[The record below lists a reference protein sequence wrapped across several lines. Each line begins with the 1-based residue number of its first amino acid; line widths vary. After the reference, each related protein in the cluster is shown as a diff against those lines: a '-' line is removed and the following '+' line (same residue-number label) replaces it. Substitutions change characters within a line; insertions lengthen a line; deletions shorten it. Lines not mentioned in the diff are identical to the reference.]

1 MTHLSKGTPQMSF
14 TKRTAF
20 QSHEVTAVLSAVTLL
35 LLLAAC
41 GGGNG
46 SATGSTGSDASAVA
60 TGVLCDLKGS
70 GTTVTK
76 IADNTSLP
84 YQFSWSCSATARTIV
99 SNGIP
104 NHVVGTFPNPNNPNT
119 IAPYS
124 VNQSGPVSPTLD
136 TLKQVPIVGY
146 ALNGVKLDPNTGGGC
161 QNNATSAATQGP
173 GAPSTGTQC
182 TYLGG
187 GDWSLEAIV
196 PGSPFDF
203 GADFN
208 NAHVQ
213 PTGEYHYHGAPTGVF
228 KALGGT
234 ETAAM
239 GNKMQIVGWAADGFP
254 IYYKYGYSIA
264 NDATSPLKKLVGNY
278 KPNSSATTSSL
289 RPTASVFPLGTFRQ
303 DWAYSANNG
312 GDLDECNGRTGVT
325 PEFPKGT
332 YYYVA
337 TESYPFLQRC
347 VKGKLV

>member
-1 MTHLSKGTPQMSF
+1 MTF

-20 QSHEVTAVLSAVTLL
+20 QSYQVATVLSAVPLL
-35 LLLAAC
+35 LLLTAC

-173 GAPSTGTQC
+173 GGPSGGTQC

-203 GADFN
+203 GADLN

-278 KPNSSATTSSL
+278 KPNSAATTSSL
-289 RPTASVFPLGTFRQ
+289 RPTVSVFPLGTFRQ

>member
-76 IADNTSLP
+76 ITDNTSLP

-203 GADFN
+203 GADLN

-234 ETAAM
+234 ETAAV

>member
-1 MTHLSKGTPQMSF
+1 MFHSKTIWFRYPGVA
-14 TKRTAF
+14 K
-20 QSHEVTAVLSAVTLL
+20 VLAAAPLF

-41 GGGNG
+41 GGGG
-46 SATGSTGSDASAVA
+46 GGGTGTSSTSAGSDTSPNTA
-60 TGVLCDLKGS
+60 GVLCDLKGS
-70 GTTVTK
+70 GSTVTQV
-76 IADNTSLP
+76 ADNISKSF
-84 YQFSWSCSATARTIV
+84 QFSWSCTATTRNIV

-104 NHVVGTFPNPNNPNT
+104 NHTVGTFPNPNNPNT

-124 VNQSGPVSPTLD
+124 VNQSGPLAPTLD
-136 TLKQVPIVGY
+136 SVRPVPIVGY

-173 GAPSTGTQC
+173 GTPSAATQC
-182 TYLGG
+182 TFLGG

-234 ETAAM
+234 ESTSV
-239 GNKMQIVGWAADGFP
+239 GNKMQIIGWAADGFP
-254 IYYKYGYSIA
+254 IYYKYGYTVA
-264 NDATSPLKKLVGNY
+264 TDATSALKKLAGNY
-278 KPNSSATTSSL
+278 KPNSAATLSSL

-303 DWAYSANNG
+303 DWAYSAGNG

-337 TESYPFLQRC
+337 TESYPYLQRC
-347 VKGKLV
+347 VRGKLV